1 MLSGYKTIAIAVLVT
16 VFGALQAMD
25 WQSMIHDPQTL
36 GWITM
41 GIGIIMGILRAFTT
55 SPVFVSKKD
64 DVPR

>member
-1 MLSGYKTIAIAVLVT
+1 MLSGYKTVILAALVT

-25 WQSMIHDPQTL
+25 WQSLITDPKVAGL
-36 GWITM
+36 VIS
-41 GIGIIMGILRAFTT
+41 GIGVVFGILRFLTT